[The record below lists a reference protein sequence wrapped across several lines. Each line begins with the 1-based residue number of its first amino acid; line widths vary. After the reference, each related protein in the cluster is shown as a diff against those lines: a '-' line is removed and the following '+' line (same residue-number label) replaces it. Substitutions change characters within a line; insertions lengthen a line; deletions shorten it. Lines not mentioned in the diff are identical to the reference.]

1 MTDINTDIDQD
12 DEDLGYT
19 EPAKTMEEHL
29 KRVEAARSRQKSHP
43 PKDAR
48 DPAEIVREA
57 EEKER
62 KRWKDGNRDELIK
75 EASLRAWEKE
85 RLADAEGREAR
96 LVPFDDREPYK
107 YCVDQRVPRVA
118 PPKAKAARRYEPHAD
133 VMDDAET
140 ELTAVIAECRYFMR
154 EMAFES
160 ARTTPIASD
169 RLKFIE
175 SARTLAETSAAV
187 GKSIASVRHPLA
199 EPEEKKRARP

>member
-1 MTDINTDIDQD
+1 MTDIDLDD
-12 DEDLGYT
+12 DEAPDFE
-19 EPAKTMEEHL
+19 EPAETAAES
-29 KRVEAARSRQKSHP
+29 AARMAAAGKP
-43 PKDAR
+43 LPTETP
-48 DPAEIVREA
+48 DPAEIARA
-57 EEKER
+57 TEESER
-62 KRWKDGNRDELIK
+62 KRWEKGKREEMIRD
-75 EASLRAWEKE
+75 ASLRAWEKE

-118 PPKAKAARRYEPHAD
+118 PPKAKTARRYEPHAD

-169 RLKFIE
+169 RLRFIE

-187 GKSIASVRHPLA
+187 GKSIASVRNPLAA
-199 EPEEKKRARP
+199 EPEDKKRARR

>member
-1 MTDINTDIDQD
+1 M
-12 DEDLGYT
+12 
-19 EPAKTMEEHL
+19 
-29 KRVEAARSRQKSHP
+29 KRIQAASSRQQGHP
-43 PKDAR
+43 PKDIR
-48 DPAEIVREA
+48 DPAEIAREA

-62 KRWKDGNRDELIK
+62 KRWEAGRRDELIN
-75 EASLRAWEKE
+75 EASLSAWEKE
-85 RLADAEGREAR
+85 RLADAETREAR

-118 PPKAKAARRYEPHAD
+118 PPKEKTARRYEPHAD
-133 VMDDAET
+133 VPDDAET

-169 RLKFIE
+169 RLRFIE

-187 GKSIASVRHPLA
+187 GKSIAPLRNPA
-199 EPEEKKRARP
+199 LIEPEEKKKRARR

>member
-1 MTDINTDIDQD
+1 MTDIDLDD
-12 DEDLGYT
+12 DEAPDF
-19 EPAKTMEEHL
+19 EETA
-29 KRVEAARSRQKSHP
+29 ETAAEYAARMAAAGKP
-43 PKDAR
+43 LPTETP
-48 DPAEIVREA
+48 DPAEIARA
-57 EEKER
+57 TEESER
-62 KRWKDGNRDELIK
+62 KRWEKGKREEMIRD
-75 EASLRAWEKE
+75 ASLRAWEKE

-118 PPKAKAARRYEPHAD
+118 PPKEKTARRYEPHAD

-169 RLKFIE
+169 RLRFIE

-187 GKSIASVRHPLA
+187 GKSIASVRNPLAA
-199 EPEEKKRARP
+199 EPEDKKRARR

>member
-1 MTDINTDIDQD
+1 MTDIDLDD
-12 DEDLGYT
+12 DEAPDFD
-19 EPAKTMEEHL
+19 EPAETAAET
-29 KRVEAARSRQKSHP
+29 AARMAAAGKP
-43 PKDAR
+43 LPKATP
-48 DPAEIVREA
+48 DPAEVARAA
-57 EEKER
+57 EESER
-62 KRWKDGNRDELIK
+62 KRWEKAARDEMIR

-118 PPKAKAARRYEPHAD
+118 PPKAKTARRYEPHAD

-169 RLKFIE
+169 RLRFIE

-187 GKSIASVRHPLA
+187 GKSIASVRNPLAA
-199 EPEEKKRARP
+199 EPEDKKRARR